1 MKLRKGGPGPRE
13 RGRLRRGA
21 ARAAD
26 VARLAVRGLLRP
38 LAGRGRFAGAPR
50 RRRLVVVQLD
60 GVSRTRLERAL
71 ADGWMPAL
79 SARLD
84 AGRHLL
90 ASTQSGAPAST
101 PAFQAALFYGVAPS
115 VPGFVWFDRA
125 TRREVRMD
133 RPEDAA
139 RVERRLAP
147 HGAGLLRGGAAY
159 FSIFSGGAAAPHFCL
174 SGLAG
179 DLALDRHVRRLGGWD
194 LAASAL
200 AHGVTAART
209 TLQLS
214 EMVGHGLVDGLRW
227 SLALGRATHEPRFL
241 VHRVLVGG
249 FLRELAVQGILVDV
263 SRGVPVI
270 YVDFLAFDETAHRRG
285 PDSREALRCLAAMD
299 RALAEILGAAD
310 AVPELEYET
319 VILSDHGNVPTRP
332 FEVLAGSSLP
342 DFVGC
347 AEHGLPLPSAPRG
360 SVGRGLLFGR
370 SGAVRSDGIAV
381 AEAGDLAHVYF
392 LDDRGPLPLDAL
404 RARHGRALDAL
415 ARSPAVGLLAV
426 RGGARG
432 FALVRGEPIDLADPR
447 QVARLPHPEPALVAA
462 SLAELVSLPEAGD
475 VVVPGWRGGGAADVA
490 YSWEFGSHGG
500 IAPEELDSFVI
511 HPARAP
517 LPGPRPRPVDLH
529 GWLEALRAD
538 GDGHDGGAAGGAGW

>member
-1 MKLRKGGPGPRE
+1 VRHAVGPEAGE

-38 LAGRGRFAGAPR
+38 LAGRGRFAGASR

-60 GVSRTRLERAL
+60 GVSCARLERAL

-79 SARLD
+79 AARL
-84 AGRHLL
+84 
-90 ASTQSGAPAST
+90 ASGGHVLTPTRSGAPAST

-147 HGAGLLRGGAAY
+147 PGVGLLRGGAAY

-179 DLALDRHVRRLGGWD
+179 DLALDRHVQRLGGWD

-200 AHGVTAART
+200 AHGVTAARSAVRLT
-209 TLQLS
+209 
-214 EMVGHGLVDGLRW
+214 EEAAHGLVDGLRW
-227 SLALGRATHEPRFL
+227 SLALGRATHEARFL

-270 YVDFLAFDETAHRRG
+270 YVDFLSFDETAHRRG
-285 PDSREALRCLAAMD
+285 PDSRDALRCLAAMD
-299 RALAEILGAAD
+299 RALAELLGAAD
-310 AVPELEYET
+310 AVPELGYET

-332 FEVLAGSSLP
+332 FETIAGSSLP
-342 DFVGC
+342 EFVGR
-347 AEHGLPLPSAPRG
+347 AEHGLPLPRPPRAAG
-360 SVGRGLLFGR
+360 RRGLLFGR
-370 SGAVRSDGIAV
+370 TGAVRTDGVAV

-392 LDDRGPLPLDAL
+392 LDDPGPLPLDAL
-404 RARHGRALDAL
+404 RARHRRALDAL

-432 FALVRGEPIDLADPR
+432 FALVRGALVDLADPR
-447 QVARLPHPEPALVAA
+447 QVARLPHPEPAVAAA
-462 SLAELVSLPEAGD
+462 SLADLVSLPDAGD
-475 VVVPGWRGGGAADVA
+475 VVVLGWRGDGVADVA
-490 YSWEFGSHGG
+490 YAWEFGSHGG
-500 IAPEELDSFVI
+500 IAPEELDSFVV

-517 LPGPRPRPVDLH
+517 LPRPRPRPVELH
-529 GWLEALRAD
+529 AWLEGLRAD
-538 GDGHDGGAAGGAGW
+538 GDGPDAGR